1 MICPNVL
8 DGDRASDS
16 RRLGI
21 KIPDN
26 GCRTGFALRS
36 LTDETNLSFMSDRLP
51 RWTFAG
57 RSRCSYRTH
66 RAHAAR
72 IVPRLVELGVVERR
86 EVPPA
91 VLVRLVPDNLAARL
105 LLALADL
112 RHALLDEL
120 RKSAH
125 KIEPSPANVTL
136 FGSFA
141 RGDGDA
147 VSDLDVV
154 VVRPSAVSE
163 DDAAWSESIARWEAH
178 GRRVSGNA
186 VNRIEVREDEV
197 PRLMRSRRLL
207 WQTIR
212 REGITLQGQPL
223 EVLGIAAGA

>member
-1 MICPNVL
+1 MDFRRPVEVL
-8 DGDRASDS
+8 
-16 RRLGI
+16 
-21 KIPDN
+21 IPDAQ
-26 GCRTGFALRS
+26 GRVLGALTRT
-36 LTDETNLSFMSDRLP
+36 TDELTLTTLADLSGVSL
-51 RWTFAG
+51 
-57 RSRCSYRTH
+57 
-66 RAHAAR
+66 AHAAR

-163 DDAAWSESIARWEAH
+163 DDAAWFESIARWEAR

-186 VNRIEVREDEV
+186 VNRIEVRDDEV
-197 PRLMRSRRLL
+197 PRLMRSRRPL

-223 EVLGIAAGA
+223 EVLGTGARA